1 MRHALRPHRSGSVR
15 PSPDFTDSADSLKLL
30 DHLPIDCAA
39 AIDGKLP
46 LAADQL
52 QPSLELHLI
61 LHALHTGSLLEAPRG
76 TPQKPLTGSAFV
88 LVPTELFIHPPLP
101 SNRATD
107 GKAELRRA
115 TAVRVLGARNELFQL
130 GHGPTPAH
138 VRTFDTA
145 AKLLPS
151 VKAKLKALA
160 IKAEE
165 DEEGD
170 EEDEDDRPVEVP
182 PPPKPSWAEALFDLV
197 GSARAEAMDAREQ
210 MIEHV
215 TPSQIR
221 RARIKVV
228 SAAKAPE
235 PAEGEEPAPA
245 PIDVERDVPEPAVW
259 LRHIEDN
266 AARPEEEAAATL
278 HDRP

>member
-1 MRHALRPHRSGSVR
+1 M
-15 PSPDFTDSADSLKLL
+15 
-30 DHLPIDCAA
+30 
-39 AIDGKLP
+39 P
-46 LAADQL
+46 LAADQIA
-52 QPSLELHLI
+52 PSLELHLV
-61 LHALHTGSLLEAPRG
+61 LHALHTGSLLESPRG
-76 TPQKPLTGSAFV
+76 TVQHPLTGSAFV

-115 TAVRVLGARNELFQL
+115 TAVRVLGARNELFAL

-145 AKLLPS
+145 GKLLPS
-151 VKAKLKALA
+151 VKAKLKAIAL
-160 IKAEE
+160 KAEE

-170 EEDEDDRPVEVP
+170 EDEDEDMPVEVP
-182 PPPKPSWAEALFDLV
+182 PPPKPSWAEAVFDAI
-197 GSARAEAMDAREQ
+197 GTHRTEAIESREAMLER
-210 MIEHV
+210 V

-228 SAAKAPE
+228 SAIKPPE

-245 PIDVERDVPEPAVW
+245 PIDVEPDVPDPAVW
-259 LRHIEDN
+259 LRHIEDDAIEPEQM
-266 AARPEEEAAATL
+266 AANGL
-278 HDRP
+278 HDRPS